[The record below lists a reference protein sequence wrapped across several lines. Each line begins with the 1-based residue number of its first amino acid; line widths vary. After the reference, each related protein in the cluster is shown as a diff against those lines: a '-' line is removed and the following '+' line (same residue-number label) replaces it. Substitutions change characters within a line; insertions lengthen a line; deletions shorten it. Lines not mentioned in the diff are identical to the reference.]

1 MKPITGI
8 ARSAHP
14 FLRRAMFE
22 PLEGRRL
29 LSGSFPNAGAT
40 ALAYDASGTLH
51 VAYYDTASTTL
62 KYAERN
68 AAGVWS
74 ATMTV
79 DADPKVGSSLALAI
93 DSVGHTGIAY
103 HDAKKADLKYAYFN
117 GNSWSISRIDTA
129 GNVGQNP
136 SLTFDLSN
144 HPLISYF
151 KKSAG
156 DLKLAEFNGSRWIT
170 TAIDRKGTV
179 GQFSSI
185 AINPADGSWAIAYDQ
200 TSKRQLKL
208 ATQAGQHTTLAT
220 FGKTKAWSSDP
231 SLAFSTTGAPAVSFF
246 DPAAKAL
253 KLASDAGTWTVQTVA
268 TGSIGAQSLL
278 SFDPTTGLPQVAY
291 IDTSTGSL
299 NLATSSNGLWSTVSL
314 GTGSNLSLA
323 RDPLTNSFGTLAGAP
338 TSLNA
343 PTNLQAVAN
352 ADGTVHLTWQE
363 SSINTSGFRIE
374 ISTDGVSFASTGQT
388 SASVMQFDDAG
399 AQVDQTFY
407 YRVVPFD
414 VLGDGPA
421 TAPLLVHTAPA
432 APSGLKVF
440 AEGTTEFEL
449 IWPQITDSATH
460 LLVQERA
467 AGSNNTFTTID
478 TLTADQISDLVTLAP
493 DGGALAANTAYEFR
507 LVAQNIDGA
516 NSAPSNIATG
526 STGII
531 DPEDVA
537 ATALSATSASL
548 SWEPNS
554 GAATHYNVYLS
565 TDGSTYSLYSPTYQ
579 QASMLLLPDLLP
591 STHYWLKVT
600 ATDGTTESAG
610 VVTQVDTMAGSP
622 GAAPI
627 NVAAQISED
636 NPLYLSISWTNV
648 ASDAVSFH
656 IQRSTDNIHFTTIE
670 DVPATWMSYDDP
682 SVVEGTYYY
691 RLQTITASGDGA
703 TSTSASATEFL
714 ANPINLAA
722 TVTTTGTVNLTW
734 TNVST
739 LATGLQLY
747 ATDSS
752 YNPILVDGSVSP
764 TATQYA
770 VTQFADGT
778 PLTVGA
784 TYWFYLEPTG
794 DIPTFGSSQW
804 VQVTNGFAAPAQ
816 ISATSTGN
824 GQITINWS
832 DVGDETGYELQSST
846 DGVHYN
852 DLAPLGANVTN
863 YVQNGLAEG
872 ATMYYRVM
880 ALGSGGN
887 SPYSSSTSAVV
898 APNAPTNLVVTPL
911 TGGSFS
917 LTWDDNSSDEDG
929 YSVSFTSNNGDVMI
943 PAQLPPDATS
953 CTVTAAELDGLSM
966 PGQIFSVKVIAFR
979 WQGSSSTAAE
989 VDQVQALAM
998 TGGNS

>member
-1 MKPITGI
+1 M
-8 ARSAHP
+8 
-14 FLRRAMFE
+14 
-22 PLEGRRL
+22 
-29 LSGSFPNAGAT
+29 
-40 ALAYDASGTLH
+40 AYDASGTLH
-51 VAYYDTASTTL
+51 VAYYDSASTSL

-68 AAGVWS
+68 TAGVWS
-74 ATMTV
+74 TTV
-79 DADPKVGSSLALAI
+79 TLDPGPRVGSSLAIAI

-103 HDAKKADLKYAYFN
+103 YDAKKADLKYAYFN
-117 GNSWSISRIDTA
+117 GNSWSISRVDAA

-151 KKSAG
+151 NKSAG
-156 DLKLAEFNGSRWIT
+156 DLKLAQFNGSRWVT
-170 TAIDRKGTV
+170 SVIDRKGTA

-185 AINPADGSWAIAYDQ
+185 AIDPADGSWAIAYDQ
-200 TSKRQLKL
+200 TSKRQVKL
-208 ATQAGQHTTLAT
+208 ATQAGQHITLAT
-220 FGKTKAWSSDP
+220 FVKTKAWSSDP
-231 SLAFSTTGAPAVSFF
+231 SLAFSTTGMPAVSFF
-246 DPAAKAL
+246 DPSTKAL
-253 KLASDAGTWTVQTVA
+253 KLASDAGSWTVQTVA
-268 TGSIGAQSLL
+268 TGTIGAQSLL
-278 SFDPTTGLPQVAY
+278 SFDPISGLPQIAY

-299 NLATSSNGLWSTVSL
+299 NLATSSNGSWSAVSL
-314 GTGSNLSLA
+314 GSGSNLSLA

-343 PTNLQAVAN
+343 PNNLQATAN
-352 ADGTVHLTWQE
+352 ADGSVHLTWQDA
-363 SSINTSGFRIE
+363 STNVTGFRVE
-374 ISTDGVSFASTGQT
+374 VSTDGLSFAIAGQT
-388 SASVMQFDDAG
+388 SALVMQFDDVG

-407 YRVVPFD
+407 YRVVPFNA
-414 VLGDGPA
+414 LGDGPA

-460 LLVQERA
+460 LLVQERV
-467 AGSNNTFTTID
+467 AGTGNAFTTID
-478 TLTADQISDLVTLAP
+478 TITADQLSDMVTLAP
-493 DGGALAANTAYEFR
+493 DGSALATNAAYEFR
-507 LVAQNIDGA
+507 LIAENVDGA
-516 NSAPSNIATG
+516 SSAPSNIATG

-537 ATALSATSASL
+537 ATALSATSVSL

-565 TDGSTYSLYSPTYQ
+565 TDGSNYSIYSPTYQ

-591 STHYWLKVT
+591 SNHYWLKVT

-627 NVAAQISED
+627 NVAAQISDD
-636 NPLYLSISWTNV
+636 NPLYLSLSWTNV
-648 ASDAVSFH
+648 ASDAIGFH
-656 IQRSTDNIHFTTIE
+656 VQRSTDNIHFTTIE
-670 DVPATWMSYDDP
+670 DVSATWMSYDDP
-682 SVVEGTYYY
+682 SVLEGTYYY
-691 RLQTITASGDGA
+691 RVQTITASGDGA
-703 TSTSASATEFL
+703 ISTSASATEFL

-734 TNVST
+734 TNVSA

-747 ATDSS
+747 AIDSS
-752 YNPILVDGSVSP
+752 LNSILVDGSVSP

-778 PLTVGA
+778 PLTAGA

-816 ISATSTGN
+816 ISATSTGD

-846 DGVHYN
+846 DGVHYS
-852 DLAPLGANVTN
+852 DLAPLGPDVTT
-863 YVQNGLAEG
+863 YTQDGLAEG

-880 ALGSGGN
+880 ALGSSGN

-911 TGGSFS
+911 AGGSFS

-929 YSVSFTSNNGDVMI
+929 YSVSFRSNNGDVMI

-953 CTVTAAELDGLSM
+953 CTVTAADLDGLSM
-966 PGQIFSVKVIAFR
+966 P
-979 WQGSSSTAAE
+979 
-989 VDQVQALAM
+989 
-998 TGGNS
+998 